1 MCSCTPLPPEGETEA
16 RERPRKPDTNRV
28 PWRHSFAR
36 KYTMKFYWLT
46 PFAYSFVNSDW
57 LELVIHFH
65 TNEHDGEQNAF
76 TVRLSDNSDKFW
88 DRDNSRRTE
97 ESHKYIFR
105 R

>member
-1 MCSCTPLPPEGETEA
+1 MT
-16 RERPRKPDTNRV
+16 
-28 PWRHSFAR
+28 
-36 KYTMKFYWLT
+36 FYWLT

-57 LELVIHFH
+57 LELVIYFH

-88 DRDNSRRTE
+88 VETIQE
-97 ESHKYIFR
+97 EPKKAIDIFIFR